1 MARVD
6 TSQLIRR
13 HLADVQTYEPIDP
26 PEVLARQAGIPE
38 DEIIKLNGNE
48 NPYGPSPKAVGAV
61 AKAPMHVYPDPLQ
74 RRIRQSLANYTGL
87 GEEHIIAGAGS
98 DELIDL
104 LFRLFIEPGDT
115 ILDFEPTFAMYAFC
129 ARVCGG
135 RVVMLQ
141 RDELFEIDMDAVKDA
156 VGERTKI
163 LFVSSPNNPTGNLVS
178 ERQVSELLETGLM
191 VVIDE
196 AYYEFCDQTVAHMVP
211 QHENLVVLRTMSKW
225 AGLAGLRIGYGIMS
239 PGLVDHIVDIKSPY
253 NVNVAAEA
261 ALLAS
266 LEDAPALMANVRK
279 IIAERERLHQAL
291 EALPGV
297 TPCPSQGN
305 FILCQ
310 FAEPGEAQRAYGE
323 LAGRGIFVR
332 SFSSERLR
340 DSFRVAVGTAYQTDA
355 FIAALREIL
364 E

>member
-6 TSQLIRR
+6 TSRLIRA
-13 HLADVQTYEPIDP
+13 HLADLQTYEPVDP
-26 PEVLARQAGIPE
+26 PEVLARRAGIPE
-38 DEIIKLNGNE
+38 KEIIKLNGNE
-48 NPYGPSPKAVGAV
+48 NPYGPSPKAVEAV
-61 AKAPMHVYPDPLQ
+61 AKAPLHVYPDPLQ
-74 RRIRQSLANYTGL
+74 RRVRQSLAEYTGM
-87 GEEHIIAGAGS
+87 GPQHIIAGSGS

-104 LFRLFIEPGDT
+104 LFRLFIDPGDT

-135 RVVMLQ
+135 NVVMVQ
-141 RDELFEIDMDAVKDA
+141 RDELFDIDVDAVA
-156 VGERTKI
+156 GAIGERTKI

-178 ERQVSELLETGLM
+178 ESQVRELLETGLM
-191 VVIDE
+191 VVVDE

-239 PGLVDHIVDIKSPY
+239 PVLVDHILDIKSPY

-266 LEDAPALMANVRK
+266 LEDAPALMANVGK
-279 IIAERERLHQAL
+279 IVAERERLHQAL

-297 TPCPSQGN
+297 TPWPSEGN

-310 FAEPGEAQRAYGE
+310 FAEPAEAKRAYGE
-323 LAGRGIFVR
+323 LASRGIFVR
-332 SFSSERLR
+332 SFGSERLR

-364 E
+364 K